1 MTGAGLIAVFVLSMV
16 YLLVTIIKFK
26 MNPFF
31 SMVSAALLVG
41 VAVGMELPSI
51 VSSVT
56 SGFGNVLA
64 SLGIV
69 VALGSLLGALLA
81 EAGAT
86 DSMANWMLKV
96 VGKTK
101 ASLAMN
107 LTGFLI
113 SIPVYMG
120 SAYIIL
126 NPLLKVLS
134 RKTNKSVQ
142 TYITS
147 LVVGLL
153 VTHCL
158 VIPTPGPLAVSST
171 LGLNVGW
178 FILYAIL
185 ISLPASLLGGWI
197 YGEYIGK
204 RCVTPESEEVSDYDE
219 SKEGA
224 PAGLAL
230 FLIGLPIV
238 LILLGTIIPMIIPS
252 TTAVCS
258 FFTAGS
264 GVVSLL
270 VSVVIALITLR
281 KYIDRPYQGL
291 IKKTFDEQGEM
302 FLILGAG
309 GSFGAII
316 SASGIGDYIV
326 SILSGVNIS
335 VLVLAFILCL
345 LLKAS
350 LGSSAVALVTTASIL
365 GPIAAQLGAQPIL
378 LGLAI
383 CAGGLGL
390 PLPTDGA
397 FWLVQKMD
405 NLSVKDTFL
414 TYTVGSTVACVV
426 AFGLVMILNI
436 FAGMLPGLG

>member
-1 MTGAGLIAVFVLSMV
+1 MIIIFVLSMV

-31 SMVSAALLVG
+31 SMITASLLVG
-41 VAVGMELPSI
+41 VAVGMDLPVV

-56 SGFGNVLA
+56 GGFGNVLG

-69 VALGSLLGALLA
+69 VALGALLGALLA

-86 DSMANWMLKV
+86 DSLANGMLNV
-96 VGKTK
+96 VGDKK
-101 ASLAMN
+101 APLAMN
-107 LTGFLI
+107 LTGFVI

-126 NPLLKVLS
+126 NPLLRVLS
-134 RKTNKSVQ
+134 RKTKKQVQ
-142 TYITS
+142 TYITA

-178 FILYAIL
+178 FILYAVI

-197 YGEYIGK
+197 YGEFIGK
-204 RCVTPESEEVSDYDE
+204 YCENPEYNEADTYVQTDD
-219 SKEGA
+219 KGA
-224 PAGLAL
+224 PAGLA
-230 FLIGLPIV
+230 FGIIALPIV
-238 LILLGTIIPMIIPS
+238 IILLGTIIPMVI
-252 TTAVCS
+252 TAAPVVSFCS
-258 FFTAGS
+258 FLTAGS
-264 GVVSLL
+264 GVVALL
-270 VSVVIALITLR
+270 ISVVVAIITL
-281 KYIDRPYQGL
+281 KPYINKPL
-291 IKKTFDEQGEM
+291 SAMIKKTFDEQGEM

-326 SILSGVNIS
+326 SVLSSANIS
-335 VLVLAFILCL
+335 VLILAFVLCL

-397 FWLVQKMD
+397 FWLVQKLD

-414 TYTVGSTVACVV
+414 TYTVGSTIACAV

-436 FAGMLPGLG
+436 FAGVLPGLAM